1 MKNRGIM
8 KDTGGLVALSIAEPY
23 LLGYTEKPVF
33 ALSITWDEAEKM
45 LETAYNLVNSPE
57 VPSSLLYRLYE
68 IGAMIHD
75 ALSRGNKPLL
85 ARALV
90 TYAYLYVRN
99 EETMKELSKV
109 MGSTSD
115 LRIPDYPR
123 TDNEETTVKALLK
136 LRTLINMYSLL
147 GRT

>member
-1 MKNRGIM
+1 
-8 KDTGGLVALSIAEPY
+8 
-23 LLGYTEKPVF
+23 
-33 ALSITWDEAEKM
+33 
-45 LETAYNLVNSPE
+45 
-57 VPSSLLYRLYE
+57 
-68 IGAMIHD
+68 MIHD

-147 GRT
+147 SRT